1 MNKNFYIVIFVFLV
15 LTISYIVFNKKNTG
29 LFISKLDNITKVKI
43 TSVKGENLLEI
54 DDKKDIKYFLST
66 FKPSQSNPAKEVG
79 NFKINGYILFM
90 EEDIIKFKIAVDY
103 NYGYSCKINDKD
115 YFQQFTYATHRYL
128 MDIR

>member
-15 LTISYIVFNKKNTG
+15 LTIGYIVFNKKNAG

-66 FKPSQSNPAKEVG
+66 FKPSQPNPDRKVG
-79 NFKINGYILFM
+79 IFKINIYILFT
-90 EEDIIKFKIAVDY
+90 EEDIIKFKLSVYY
-103 NYGYSCKINDKD
+103 NY
-115 YFQQFTYATHRYL
+115 
-128 MDIR
+128 